1 MRWRELSQSGFA
13 EHTVVLLRLLIYMG
27 WKEELGITLP
37 ASTFRITTLWRAFL
51 GREAPGLKKPPKAQH
66 P

>member
-1 MRWRELSQSGFA
+1 
-13 EHTVVLLRLLIYMG
+13 MG
-27 WKEELGITLP
+27 WKEERGIILP
-37 ASTFRITTLWRAFL
+37 ASTFRITILWRAFL